1 MAGKQ
6 ITLVDDR
13 DWPQAGFGFEL
24 PIRPESCALG
34 VIDVQ
39 HYALDSEGH
48 LAHTVK
54 SSGSPVFNDFSLQ
67 AERMV
72 ANIQQLLAAFRERE
86 RPVVYTRHGAFLP
99 GGSDLIVRR
108 RGREEV
114 AASSGDGS
122 SGHMAVRGDPGHEI
136 LDQVAPCGGELV
148 LDKNTSSAFHSSPM
162 DLLLRNMKV
171 ETLVLTGLATDQC
184 VLATAIDAADRGFH
198 VIMAAD
204 ACAGFDAGSAEAVQ
218 ILFGRVWGYVMQT
231 EDIIHWLRTGEKP
244 ARTRLPA

>member
-72 ANIQQLLAAFRERE
+72 ANIQQLLAAFQ
-86 RPVVYTRHGAFLP
+86 GAGP
-99 GGSDLIVRR
+99 
-108 RGREEV
+108 
-114 AASSGDGS
+114 
-122 SGHMAVRGDPGHEI
+122 
-136 LDQVAPCGGELV
+136 
-148 LDKNTSSAFHSSPM
+148 
-162 DLLLRNMKV
+162 
-171 ETLVLTGLATDQC
+171 
-184 VLATAIDAADRGFH
+184 
-198 VIMAAD
+198 
-204 ACAGFDAGSAEAVQ
+204 AGSVHAPWRFPAGW
-218 ILFGRVWGYVMQT
+218 LQT
-231 EDIIHWLRTGEKP
+231 
-244 ARTRLPA
+244 

>member
-24 PIRPESCALG
+24 PIRPQSCALG

-48 LAHTVK
+48 LAHTVQ

-72 ANIQQLLAAFRERE
+72 ANIQQLLAAFRERD

-99 GGSDLIVRR
+99 GGPDLIVRR

-114 AASSGDGS
+114 AVSSGDGS

-136 LDQVAPCGGELV
+136 LDQVAPRRGDLV

-244 ARTRLPA
+244 TRTRLPA